1 MFCCSRSK
9 PSLNDFNVHLKILK
23 SEWALKKRT
32 FPSLPPS
39 PVLTYIS
46 TSNIK
51 IHIYGLSENI
61 SNSKLS
67 SIIEEFLNN
76 MLDDGTVY
84 NVYFDNSNYGFLE
97 CNNPYTNKTVDI
109 SESVLALLLDH
120 EFTLPYNSSRFE
132 VRFTYSK
139 ARNLHN

>member
-9 PSLNDFNVHLKILK
+9 PSLNAFNMHLKVLK
-23 SEWALKKRT
+23 AEWVINKRP

-46 TSNIK
+46 SSNIK
-51 IHIYGLSENI
+51 IHIYGLTENI
-61 SNSKLS
+61 SNSNLS

-84 NVYFDNSNYGFLE
+84 NVYFDNNDGFLE
-97 CNNPYTNKTVDI
+97 CINPYTNKSVDI

-132 VRFTYSK
+132 IRFTYSK
-139 ARNLHN
+139 VRNLHK